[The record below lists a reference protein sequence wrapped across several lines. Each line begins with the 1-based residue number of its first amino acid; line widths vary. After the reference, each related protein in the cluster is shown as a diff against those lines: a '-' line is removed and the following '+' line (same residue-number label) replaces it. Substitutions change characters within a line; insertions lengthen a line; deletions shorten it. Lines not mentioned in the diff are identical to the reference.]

1 MSFRKHL
8 MAASAAVAAFGLAAS
23 ADAGTAK
30 HYHIFRA
37 TSFESL
43 AKQAPPPAGD
53 MNYYGGKVFSHVIV
67 QSVMWNK
74 DVVQNTQ
81 DQIPLFSAA
90 IVDSTYTDQMKEYST
105 KGVKSISGH
114 KGTKQTISR
123 GTYIGQVVLKPHNT
137 SLNLTDEDIQAELA
151 RQIDEGKLAPR
162 SIDTLY
168 MVYFPSNIHIDLQG
182 SQSCVAFGAY
192 HFATN
197 DKKTDKKHNIWYSVE
212 PECNSGFTFLTFAA
226 SHEFAEAV
234 TDNVP
239 TPGSNPDF
247 PQAWNDAQGF
257 EVGDKCSGSGTLT
270 SDSGSWRVTQYYL
283 NSLHGCSTTSTYKS
297 P

>member
-1 MSFRKHL
+1 MSLRNYL
-8 MAASAAVAAFGLAAS
+8 LAASAAAAAFAIAAS

-30 HYHIFRA
+30 NYKIFRA

-43 AKQAPPPAGD
+43 AKQPPPPAGD
-53 MNYYGGKVFSHVIV
+53 MNYYGGKVFSNVV
-67 QSVMWNK
+67 LQSVMWNK

-81 DQIPLFSAA
+81 TQIPLFSAA
-90 IVDSTYTDQMKEYST
+90 LVDSTYVDVIKEYGT
-105 KGVKSISGH
+105 KGVHAINGH
-114 KGTKQTISR
+114 KGTRQEINR

-151 RQIDEGKLAPR
+151 TQIAEGKLAPR
-162 SIDTLY
+162 SVNALY
-168 MVYFPSNIHIDLQG
+168 MVYFPANIHINLQG
-182 SQSCVAFGAY
+182 SQSCIAFGAY
-192 HFATN
+192 HFASN
-197 DKKTDKKHNIWYSVE
+197 DQKTDKKHNIWYSVE
-212 PECNSGFTFLTFAA
+212 PECNSGFDFLTFAA
-226 SHEFAEAV
+226 GHEFHEAM

-257 EVGDKCSGSGTLT
+257 EISDKCSTSGTLT
-270 SDSGSWRVTQYYL
+270 SSAGSWRVTQSYL
-283 NSLHGCSTTSTYKS
+283 NSKHACSTGNYTS